1 MLELHVNALDV
12 ISTLDNIAVRQI
24 PFATAKAL
32 NKTALDFQQA
42 ERERLRLF
50 FTLRRPDFI
59 ERQTVKLLRPAD
71 GGSYYA
77 TKGNLSATIGNDPK
91 ADFMAK
97 FEEGGEKT
105 ATDGGDIAIPID
117 ARTNKRDIVLAAQ
130 RPKALFASSPETT
143 FAIRPGDQSHLT
155 PGIYQRTAD
164 HHVRFM
170 YELEPEV
177 RIDPLLGFEETAE
190 QVVQERW
197 AINFSEAFENALAT
211 AK

>member
-1 MLELHVNALDV
+1 VLDIRVNALDV
-12 ISTLDNIAVRQI
+12 ISTLDNIAVRQL

-50 FTLRRPDFI
+50 FTLRRPSFI

-71 GGSYYA
+71 GASYYA
-77 TKGNLSATIGNDPK
+77 TKGNLSVTIGNDPK

-105 ATDGGDIAIPID
+105 ATDGGEIAVPID
-117 ARTNKRDIVLAAQ
+117 ARPDKRGIILAGD
-130 RPKALFASSPETT
+130 RPKALFAEHADTVFEITSGAT
-143 FAIRPGDQSHLT
+143 SHLI
-155 PGIYQRTAD
+155 PGIYERTAD

-177 RIDPLLGFEETAE
+177 HIDALLGFEETAQ
-190 QVVQERW
+190 QVVDDRW
-197 AINFSEAFENALAT
+197 AINFSEAFENAMAT